1 MFWHNSYVFRE
12 ITTVKSAV
20 VIPVTKV
27 CTFVAGFP
35 NSYGCDDLRKLF
47 VSFTLS
53 DISIQTDK
61 ALNK

>member
-12 ITTVKSAV
+12 IMTVKSAV
-20 VIPVTKV
+20 VLPATKV

-35 NSYGCDDLRKLF
+35 NRYVSEDLRKLF